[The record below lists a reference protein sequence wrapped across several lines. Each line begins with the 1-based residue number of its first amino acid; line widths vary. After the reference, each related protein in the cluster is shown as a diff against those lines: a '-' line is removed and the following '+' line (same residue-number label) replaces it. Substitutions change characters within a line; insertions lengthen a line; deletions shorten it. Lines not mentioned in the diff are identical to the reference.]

1 MTVQTRSDV
10 LYIINENLETLRTF
24 GVLRCGL
31 FGSFLR
37 EEMTPESDVDLL
49 VEFEPDRVP
58 GLFGIARMEWE
69 LSVLLGGLKV
79 DLRTPQDLSRYF
91 RPRVLEEAEVQYAGG

>member
-49 VEFEPDRVP
+49 VEFEP
-58 GLFGIARMEWE
+58 GKKTFLNFLN
-69 LSVLLGGLKV
+69 LS
-79 DLRTPQDLSRYF
+79 F
-91 RPRVLEEAEVQYAGG
+91 FLEEVLGRKVELVTRESLSPYAGPEILSEVEYVVAAR